1 MATLTA
7 GITLSSTDITNDSA
21 SVASDT
27 LSVSLSD
34 QLSVLG
40 NCYSYVF
47 ATSTTSA
54 VFLTNTRHSASYVL
68 LHNQSTT
75 TAETIK
81 IELSSGSNDFMEIG
95 AGEFAFFPWN
105 AANDIRFD
113 AAQGTPALEV
123 RLYQKLA

>member
-27 LSVSLSD
+27 LSVSLSN

-54 VFLTNTRHSASYVL
+54 VFLSQARHSASFLL
-68 LHNQSTT
+68 LHNQSST

-81 IELSSGSNDFMEIG
+81 IELADGDNDFIELG

-105 AANDIRFD
+105 ATHDLYVD

>member
-21 SVASDT
+21 SAASDT
-27 LSVSLSD
+27 LSISLSD

-54 VFLTNTRHSASYVL
+54 VFLANANHTESYVL
-68 LHNQSTT
+68 LHNTSTT

-81 IELSSGSNDFMEIG
+81 IELADGDNDVMIIG
-95 AGEFAFFPWN
+95 AGEFAFFPWS
-105 AANDIRFD
+105 ATHDLFAD
-113 AAQGTPALEV
+113 AASGTPVLEV
-123 RLYQKLA
+123 RLYQKAA